1 MPELTLVSV
10 SFLRFHVFHA
20 SKLKTVWSSLLCP
33 LSNPIPATWAVDGEP
48 AYKVRRVL
56 NIRQRRSCFQYLVD
70 HEGYGLNECS
80 WVRWFAI
87 LDNAIV
93 RDFHCRLAESF
104 FYQRDLVI
112 FFVGVCICVCIW
124 LSNLSSSGT
133 RLFLVSPLLAQ
144 RWLSSPVCNHSPA
157 AISISSS
164 PLVVELTT
172 LVSTLVVKLLMLG
185 AFTLW
190 LPPVFGIYLFCA
202 DFWVWTSWRDCWVFC
217 GENLEN
223 SVVVNK
229 PVNIFFRVQHLDL
242 TLRLF
247 SKKPS
252 SCSYKS

>member
-1 MPELTLVSV
+1 MRPSWKPFNPACCALFPTPFLPPGPLTDSQPTRSGGFWILGSVEVVS
-10 SFLRFHVFHA
+10 
-20 SKLKTVWSSLLCP
+20 
-33 LSNPIPATWAVDGEP
+33 
-48 AYKVRRVL
+48 
-56 NIRQRRSCFQYLVD
+56 NIWLAGRDMDLMNAHGFGDLP
-70 HEGYGLNECS
+70 S
-80 WVRWFAI
+80 WT
-87 LDNAIV
+87 DIV
-93 RDFHCRLAESF
+93 RDFHCRLAESFFF

-124 LSNLSSSGT
+124 LNNLSSSVSGT

-144 RWLSSPVCNHSPA
+144 KWLSSPVCNHSPA

-172 LVSTLVVKLLMLG
+172 LVSRLVVKLLMLG
-185 AFTLW
+185 VFTLW

-202 DFWVWTSWRDCWVFC
+202 DVWVWTSWRDCWEFC
-217 GENLEN
+217 GEKLEN

-229 PVNIFFRVQHLDL
+229 PVNAFFRVQHLDL